1 LDSTRAAL
9 RVADDGSFLDR
20 SAAAENG
27 AVPAIHRDMTLLTV
41 RGEACGHMIRSAGFA
56 KHGHVAAHAFGG
68 ESEAVEL
75 ADGADLMAGV
85 AVYGGVRADQGK
97 AVLML
102 IDVVNRDLP
111 AVRVMAEFALRAVFA
126 AMQIGMTILTFL
138 RGIAEYERFMT
149 IGALYFG
156 VPAAQR
162 KFRLRVLE
170 LKPGAE
176 RFPALCGVTFL
187 ALDFEFVA
195 VRTSHSVI
203 G

>member
-1 LDSTRAAL
+1 M
-9 RVADDGSFLDR
+9 V
-20 SAAAENG
+20 
-27 AVPAIHRDMTLLTV
+27 
-41 RGEACGHMIRSAGFA
+41 RSAGLA
-56 KHGHVAAHAFGG
+56 KRGHVAAHAFRG

-102 IDVVNRDLP
+102 VDVVNRDLP
-111 AVRVMAEFALRAVFA
+111 AVWVMAEFALRAVFA
-126 AMQIGMTILTFL
+126 AMQVGMTVLAFL
-138 RGIAEYERFMT
+138 RRIAENERFVT
-149 IGALYFG
+149 IGTIYLG

-170 LKPGAE
+170 LEPGTE

-195 VRTSHSVI
+195 VRAAHGVL